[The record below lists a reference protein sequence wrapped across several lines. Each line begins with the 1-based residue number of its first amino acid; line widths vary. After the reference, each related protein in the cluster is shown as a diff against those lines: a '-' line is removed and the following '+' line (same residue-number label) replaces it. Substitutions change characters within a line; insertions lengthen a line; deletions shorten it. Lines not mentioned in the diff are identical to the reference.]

1 MVWIVAEGVGD
12 ADARGEGDKY
22 GVSPI
27 MGASGADVEGPLS
40 MLRPRRPFFSGV
52 VDDNELAWGVN
63 GAGVKIEGG
72 TVEAVPGRD
81 GGI

>member
-1 MVWIVAEGVGD
+1 MVEGVGD

-22 GVSPI
+22 CVTPV
-27 MGASGADVEGPLS
+27 MGGSRADVEGPLS
-40 MLRPRRPFFSGV
+40 VLRPRRPLFSGV

-63 GAGVKIEGG
+63 GAGGKIEGG

-81 GGI
+81 RGI

>member
-1 MVWIVAEGVGD
+1 MVEGVGD

-22 GVSPI
+22 CVAPV
-27 MGASGADVEGPLS
+27 MGARGADVEGPLS
-40 MLRPRRPFFSGV
+40 VLRPRRPLFSGV

-63 GAGVKIEGG
+63 GAGGKIEGG

-81 GGI
+81 RGI

>member
-1 MVWIVAEGVGD
+1 MVEGVGD

-22 GVSPI
+22 CVAPV

-40 MLRPRRPFFSGV
+40 VLRTRRPLFSGV

-63 GAGVKIEGG
+63 GQAEKSKGAQWKPCQAE
-72 TVEAVPGRD
+72 TEESRRK
-81 GGI
+81 

>member
-1 MVWIVAEGVGD
+1 MVEGVGD

-22 GVSPI
+22 CVAPV
-27 MGASGADVEGPLS
+27 MGARGADVEGPLS
-40 MLRPRRPFFSGV
+40 VLRPRCPCFSGV

-63 GAGVKIEGG
+63 GAGGKIEGG

-81 GGI
+81 RGI

>member
-1 MVWIVAEGVGD
+1 VVEGVGD

-22 GVSPI
+22 CVAPV
-27 MGASGADVEGPLS
+27 MGASGVDAVSPLS
-40 MLRPRRPFFSGV
+40 VLRPRRPLFSGV

-63 GAGVKIEGG
+63 GAGGKIEGG

-81 GGI
+81 RGI